1 MDPGLPSETM
11 NRRSASWAAV
21 AVASVNVVEV
31 SAMTKSLADVCEQM
45 SPLSEGPAS
54 SAFSGRSQGPES
66 RTPSH
71 AAAPT
76 GPFGMP

>member
-1 MDPGLPSETM
+1 
-11 NRRSASWAAV
+11 
-21 AVASVNVVEV
+21 
-31 SAMTKSLADVCEQM
+31 MTKSLADVCEQM

-76 GPFGMP
+76 GPFGMPWESSLVRSSPPGSPKQL